1 MKQVS
6 ESYAQL
12 ENSYQARPWV
22 QLAHQNAPWPNRIEF
37 RNAMYVGIQTDRLT
51 HWLAGEELFI
61 SYGASEW
68 FTDRGLISE
77 VAKAAE
83 STAEFGGPEEKILN
97 PRLTW
102 RHTSICKCLVPHLK
116 SSIFINFL
124 ELSSFQSSAFELK
137 LLRKTES
144 LSCCI
149 LHLLGH
155 KKVSYGHIVMV
166 SGPQVEGTARLS
178 LLAGLQVN
186 EVFHFPEALCKRHNT
201 PAICTARAY
210 CTGTLSVAKC
220 IYVH

>member
-1 MKQVS
+1 M
-6 ESYAQL
+6 
-12 ENSYQARPWV
+12 
-22 QLAHQNAPWPNRIEF
+22 F
-37 RNAMYVGIQTDRLT
+37 
-51 HWLAGEELFI
+51 AGEELFI

-77 VAKAAE
+77 VAQAAE

-97 PRLTW
+97 PRLKW
-102 RHTSICKCLVPHLK
+102 RHTSICKCLVPCLHLSPVISSLK
-116 SSIFINFL
+116 SSIFINL
-124 ELSSFQSSAFELK
+124 MELSSFQSNAFELK

-144 LSCCI
+144 LTCCI

-186 EVFHFPEALCKRHNT
+186 DLFHFPEALCKRHNT

-210 CTGTLSVAKC
+210 CTGTRSVAKC